1 MIQLSRAQIEGLVSV
16 DDDTAEAVRD
26 AYRAISDGR
35 ANLPPVG
42 YLGFPAARG
51 DCHIKYGHIAG
62 DEVFAVKIA
71 AGFYDNPAK
80 GLPSSTGV
88 VLVFSALTGQMQA
101 LLADE
106 GYLTDLRTG
115 LGGAVASLA
124 LCRPDARRFLIVGS
138 GTQAYWLA
146 RALRHL
152 VPSAEIAIWGRNPDR
167 AAALVARLDGAV
179 VAQDLETACRAADV
193 IATVTPAAAPLI
205 HADWVQA
212 GCHITAIGADS
223 PGKQELETALVAKA
237 DLRAADNLTQ
247 CLDHGE
253 FAHAHAA
260 GLIGAGDCAELG
272 AILAGKEPGRT
283 SPRQI
288 TIADLTGVATQ
299 DIAMARCVLARAKGL
314 SA

>member
-1 MIQLSRAQIEGLVSV
+1 EVA
-16 DDDTAEAVRD
+16 AEAVRD
-26 AYRAISDGR
+26 AYRAIVDGR

-42 YLGFPAARG
+42 YLGFPEARG

-62 DEVFAVKIA
+62 DQVFAVKIA
-71 AGFYDNPAK
+71 SGFYENPAK

-88 VLVFSALTGQMQA
+88 VLVFSALTGQMEA

-146 RALRHL
+146 RSLRHL
-152 VPSAEIAIWGRNPDR
+152 APMAEVAIWGRDTGR
-167 AAALVARLDGAV
+167 AATLVAKVDGVTLAP
-179 VAQDLETACRAADV
+179 DLEPACREADV
-193 IATVTPAAAPLI
+193 ILTATPAAKPLVRN
-205 HADWVQA
+205 DWIGP

-223 PGKQELETALVAKA
+223 PGKQELETALVARA
-237 DLRAADNLTQ
+237 DVRVADSLTQ
-247 CLDHGE
+247 SLDHGE

-260 GLIGAGDCAELG
+260 GLIGPEDCLQLG
-272 AILAGKEPGRT
+272 AVLAGAPARR
-283 SPRQI
+283 SPRDI

-299 DIAMARCVLARAKGL
+299 DIAVARLVLARARAAG
-314 SA
+314 